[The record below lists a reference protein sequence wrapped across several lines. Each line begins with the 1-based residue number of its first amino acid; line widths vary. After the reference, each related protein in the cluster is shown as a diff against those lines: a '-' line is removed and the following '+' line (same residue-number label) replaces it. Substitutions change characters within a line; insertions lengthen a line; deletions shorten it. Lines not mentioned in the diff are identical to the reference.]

1 MAATDSTGLVS
12 TPESY
17 IKSAAYNMPVSPG
30 ELSGLKQPK
39 NHMRQPSKAEA
50 QSSRSFLVLFF
61 KKEQRSPASR
71 WALTL

>member
-30 ELSGLKQPK
+30 ELSGLDRQAAEDAARDDTNVLGGECRFDLYQNITRFR
-39 NHMRQPSKAEA
+39 NH
-50 QSSRSFLVLFF
+50 
-61 KKEQRSPASR
+61 
-71 WALTL
+71 T

>member
-30 ELSGLKQPK
+30 ELSGLA
-39 NHMRQPSKAEA
+39 RAAIRFSVRDLSAA
-50 QSSRSFLVLFF
+50 
-61 KKEQRSPASR
+61 
-71 WALTL
+71 